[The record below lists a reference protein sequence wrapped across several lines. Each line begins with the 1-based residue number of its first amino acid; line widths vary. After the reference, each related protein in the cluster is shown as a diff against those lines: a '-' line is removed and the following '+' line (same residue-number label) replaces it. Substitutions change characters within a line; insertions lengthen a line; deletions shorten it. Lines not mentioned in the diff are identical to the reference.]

1 MALKASWRGIREHVD
16 VRRVELQHP
25 RRPLAASRLLG
36 FALMP
41 STVQAGFR
49 RRGRASSAQGCV
61 RPRLK
66 DQGELTEQ
74 PGQGARRQSQ
84 RRAVQCAAALFVC
97 SGPSDGRCA
106 EIAVMESGPATGD
119 PVPRNQGRFFVGG
132 WAMDLLLDFAGPT
145 PAPAPRCS
153 LHRTTLDCHGEASC
167 CPPAGTSRGA
177 AARLAAVRSAETA
190 VKQAAAMTLHRA
202 RPRP

>member
-84 RRAVQCAAALFVC
+84 RRAVQCAAALFV
-97 SGPSDGRCA
+97 SLVPVMGAVLRSPSWRVGPRLAIRCRATKADFLLADGRW
-106 EIAVMESGPATGD
+106 I
-119 PVPRNQGRFFVGG
+119 
-132 WAMDLLLDFAGPT
+132 
-145 PAPAPRCS
+145 CS
-153 LHRTTLDCHGEASC
+153 
-167 CPPAGTSRGA
+167 
-177 AARLAAVRSAETA
+177 
-190 VKQAAAMTLHRA
+190 
-202 RPRP
+202 